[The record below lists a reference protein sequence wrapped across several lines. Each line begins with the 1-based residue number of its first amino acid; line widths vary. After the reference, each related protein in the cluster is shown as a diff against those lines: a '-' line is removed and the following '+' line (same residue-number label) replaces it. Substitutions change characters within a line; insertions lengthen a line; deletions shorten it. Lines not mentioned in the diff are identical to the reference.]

1 MVADGQ
7 ALFRR
12 GLVRILQD
20 DERFDVVAESAGGA
34 DVPETCA
41 AVPVD
46 VLVTEL
52 ELGTTDAI
60 ELTRRVGAISPTTR
74 VLILTSVADSRVI
87 PALAAG
93 ASGYVLK
100 DAEPDAIR
108 CAILS
113 VHFGDQVLCS
123 AAAKWLVEAVSGD
136 GPARERRLTQRET
149 DVVRLMAAGTLNR
162 DIAQQLKISDK
173 TVRNY
178 VSRVYGKLALHNRA
192 QIATYALH
200 NGITK

>member
-1 MVADGQ
+1 MVTDGQ
-7 ALFRR
+7 ALFRS

-20 DERFDVVAESAGGA
+20 DDRFEVVAESAGGP

-52 ELGTTDAI
+52 ELGTTDGI
-60 ELTRRVGAISPTTR
+60 ELIRRVGAISPTTR
-74 VLILTSVADSRVI
+74 VLVLTSVADSRVI

-93 ASGYVLK
+93 ASGFVLK

-108 CAILS
+108 SAIVS
-113 VHFGDQVLCS
+113 VHLGDQVLCS
-123 AAAKWLVEAVSGD
+123 TAAKWLVEAVSSD

-149 DVVRLMAAGTLNR
+149 DVVRLMAAGTPNK
-162 DIAQQLKISDK
+162 DIARQLMLSDK

-178 VSRVYGKLALHNRA
+178 VSRVYRKLALQNRA

-200 NGITK
+200 NGITR